1 LDDSLKPCNP
11 CSGVLS
17 VIKSSFLQEFP
28 PWLSTS
34 FSPRRATF
42 TDCGVFGKYA
52 SNLSYSAFVAAAGSS
67 PHAFVPVGIAALLFV
82 IRLETLIREGRREI
96 IIGDS
101 FHFEARMAE

>member
-1 LDDSLKPCNP
+1 MTASSLAIRALGFSLL
-11 CSGVLS
+11 SGAAS
-17 VIKSSFLQEFP
+17 CKEFP

-67 PHAFVPVGIAALLFV
+67 PHAFVPVGITALLFV